1 MRATLIMT
9 AAGALLTAGAASA
22 APAIEA
28 AKVDAA
34 IAASWQGVPPEE
46 AKRLQQDAYQAV
58 CSQYRNS
65 PPSAEVSKMLE
76 AQKATIQLP
85 ESGKLV
91 GDWKEGEK
99 LAKSGYGGRIGKIN
113 PDDPK
118 RPNGGNCYACHA
130 MDPKEVA
137 AGNLGPPLTA
147 FGALRGNTPDT
158 ARYAYEKIHNAAA
171 YFPCTNMPR
180 FGYHGHLTPAQ
191 IADIVAYM
199 LDPESPVNKK

>member
-9 AAGALLTAGAASA
+9 AAGTILAAGAASA

-46 AKRLQQDAYQAV
+46 AKRLQQDTYQAV

-65 PPSAEVSKMLE
+65 PPSAEVSKLLE
-76 AQKATIQLP
+76 AEKATIKLP

-99 LAKSGYGGRIGKIN
+99 LSKSGYGGRIGKIN

-137 AGNLGPPLTA
+137 AGNLGPSLTG

-158 ARYAYEKIHNAAA
+158 ARYAYEKIYNAGA

>member
-1 MRATLIMT
+1 MRAILIMT
-9 AAGALLTAGAASA
+9 TAGALLTSASA
-22 APAIEA
+22 IAGPAIDA

-34 IAASWQGVPPEE
+34 VAASWQGAPAEE
-46 AKRLQQDAYQAV
+46 AKRLEQDPYQAV

-65 PPSAEVSKMLE
+65 PPSAEVNKLLE
-76 AQKATIQLP
+76 AQKAMIKLP

-137 AGNLGPPLTA
+137 AGNLGPSLTG

-158 ARYAYEKIHNAAA
+158 ARYAYEKIYNAAA

-180 FGYHGHLTPAQ
+180 FGFHGHLTHDQ

>member
-46 AKRLQQDAYQAV
+46 AKRLQQDTYQAV

-65 PPSAEVSKMLE
+65 PPSAEVSKLIE
-76 AQKATIQLP
+76 AEKATIQLP

-118 RPNGGNCYACHA
+118 RPSGGNCYACHA

-137 AGNLGPPLTA
+137 AGNLGPPLTG

-158 ARYAYEKIHNAAA
+158 ARYAYEKIYNAAA

-180 FGYHGHLTPAQ
+180 FGYHGHLTQAQ

>member
-9 AAGALLTAGAASA
+9 AAGTILAAGAASA

-46 AKRLQQDAYQAV
+46 AKRLQQDTYQAV

-65 PPSAEVSKMLE
+65 PPSAEVSKLLE
-76 AQKATIQLP
+76 TEKATIQLP
-85 ESGKLV
+85 ESGKLL

-99 LAKSGYGGRIGKIN
+99 LSKSGYGGRIGTIN

-137 AGNLGPPLTA
+137 AGNLGPPLTG

-158 ARYAYEKIHNAAA
+158 ARYAYEKIYNAAA

-180 FGYHGHLTPAQ
+180 FGYHGHLTFAQ

>member
-46 AKRLQQDAYQAV
+46 AKRLQQDTYQAV

-65 PPSAEVSKMLE
+65 PPSAEVSKLLE
-76 AQKATIQLP
+76 AEKATIKLP

-99 LAKSGYGGRIGKIN
+99 LSKSGYGGRIGKIN

-137 AGNLGPPLTA
+137 AGNLGPPLTG

-158 ARYAYEKIHNAAA
+158 ARYAYEKIYNAAA

-180 FGYHGHLTPAQ
+180 FGYHGHLTFAQ